1 MDRPYRDA
9 DWLRRR
15 YHDDGATQREIAEEC
30 GVSSRTIRKWMKKY
44 DIETREVRGENH
56 GLYGKERRESVKR
69 KISAT
74 LEGREFDAEWRGKI
88 AEANRG
94 RTLSE
99 ETCERISAAL
109 SGRTKSYETRRKM
122 SESTAGEA
130 NPNWRGGY
138 DGRYGPVWGPAR
150 DTVVERD
157 EICQNCG
164 EDGNERQLQV
174 HHIIPVRAFRDS
186 SDVSLADAHDLSNL
200 VLLCTQC
207 HGKADYGLLGLESA
221 IEDPRSVTK

>member
-1 MDRPYRDA
+1 MERPYRDA
-9 DWLRRR
+9 HWLRRR
-15 YHDDGATQREIAEEC
+15 YHDEGATQKELAEEC
-30 GVSSRTIRKWMKKY
+30 DVSPRTIRDWMNEH

-56 GLYGKERRESVKR
+56 GLHGEERGEAVKR

-74 LEGREFDAEWRGKI
+74 LEGREFDAEWRRRI

-94 RTLSE
+94 RTVSE
-99 ETCERISAAL
+99 EVRDRISAAL

-138 DGRYGPVWGPAR
+138 DGRYGPEWGPAR
-150 DTVVERD
+150 DAVVERD
-157 EICQNCG
+157 EVCQNCG
-164 EDGNERQLQV
+164 EDGHERQLQV
-174 HHIIPVRAFRDS
+174 HHIIPVRAFRESQDA
-186 SDVSLADAHDLSNL
+186 SLADAHDLSNL

-207 HGKADYGLLGLESA
+207 HGKADYGLLGLESG
-221 IEDPRSVTK
+221 IEDPRSEKM